1 MRQES
6 MSDKA
11 YTIIR
16 CASHEEWLRERSKG
30 IGGSDAACILGL
42 NPWKSNQQLWREKM
56 GLLEPEDIS
65 DKPAVIYGHKAEGS
79 LRQLFK
85 LDFPEYKLTYR
96 NNTLLR
102 NKALPWIHASL
113 DGALEEV
120 ETGRKGILEIKTTSI
135 LQSMQKEKWNDR
147 VPDNYYLQCLHY
159 LLVTGWDFVVL
170 KAQLKFVYPEMTKLE
185 TRHYKFERADRED
198 DLRMLLTAEIAF
210 KKSMDEKEEPGL
222 ILPPMF

>member
-1 MRQES
+1 

-11 YTIIR
+11 YTVIR

-56 GLLEPEDIS
+56 GLLKPEDIS

-96 NNTLLR
+96 NNTILQ
-102 NKALPWIHASL
+102 NKALPWMQASL
-113 DGALEEV
+113 DGTLEEI
-120 ETGRKGILEIKTTSI
+120 ETGRKGVLEIKTTSI
-135 LQSMQKEKWNDR
+135 LQSMQKEKWSCR

-159 LLVTGWDFVVL
+159 LLVTGWDFVIL
-170 KAQLKFVYPEMTKLE
+170 KAQLKFDYPEMIKLE
-185 TRHYKFERADRED
+185 TRHYKFERVDVED
-198 DLRMLLTAEIAF
+198 DLRVLLAAEIEF
-210 KKSMDEKEEPGL
+210 QKSLDDNVEPGL
-222 ILPPMF
+222 ILPPVF